1 MIVKIY
7 FPYIDFL
14 VENITSFLEF
24 DHNCNLKDYGTGI
37 DIHSRDLETTK
48 LLMFKHSLLNIQNI
62 EQAKLEETNLR
73 IAYLQT
79 RRKMLFDYLVLAADN
94 QELKSA
100 IKSISEELSNL
111 VRSTQIHKQIDI
123 EIDESLH
130 TVLVQNNLL
139 NWQQLRF
146 IVQ

>member
-24 DHNCNLKDYGTGI
+24 SHKCNLNDYRTGA
-37 DIHSRDLETTK
+37 DIHSKDLEVTK
-48 LLMFKHSLLNIQNI
+48 LLMFKHSLLDIQNV

-73 IAYLQT
+73 ITYLQT
-79 RRKMLFDYLVLAADN
+79 RRKMLFDYLAVSQDN
-94 QELKSA
+94 QELSSA
-100 IKSISEELSNL
+100 IKSISEELTTL
-111 VRSTQIHKQIDI
+111 VKSTQIYKQIDI

-139 NWQQLRF
+139 N
-146 IVQ
+146 

>member
-24 DHNCNLKDYGTGI
+24 THRCNLRDYGAGV
-37 DIHSRDLETTK
+37 DIHSKDLEVTK
-48 LLMFKHSLLNIQNI
+48 LLMFKHSLLDIKNV
-62 EQAKLEETNLR
+62 EQAKLEEQNLR

-79 RRKMLFDYLVLAADN
+79 RRKMLFDYLALSQSNTDL
-94 QELKSA
+94 ESA
-100 IKSISEELSNL
+100 IKSITEEISNL
-111 VRSTQIHKQIDI
+111 VKSIQIYQQIDI

-139 NWQQLRF
+139 N
-146 IVQ
+146 

>member
-24 DHNCNLKDYGTGI
+24 SHRCNLKDYGAGV
-37 DIHSRDLETTK
+37 DIHSKDLEVTK
-48 LLMFKHSLLNIQNI
+48 LLMFKHSLLDIQNV

-79 RRKMLFDYLVLAADN
+79 RRKMLFDYLTVSQGN
-94 QELKSA
+94 KELESA
-100 IKSISEELSNL
+100 IKSISEELANL
-111 VRSTQIHKQIDI
+111 AKSTQIYKQIDI

-139 NWQQLRF
+139 N
-146 IVQ
+146 

>member
-24 DHNCNLKDYGTGI
+24 NHKCNLNDYVSGA

-48 LLMFKHSLLNIQNI
+48 LLMFKHSLLGIQNV
-62 EQAKLEETNLR
+62 EQAKLAETNLR

-79 RRKMLFDYLVLAADN
+79 RRKMLFDYLALSPN
-94 QELKSA
+94 NNELESA
-100 IKSISEELSNL
+100 IKSISEELANL
-111 VRSTQIHKQIDI
+111 AKSSQVHRQIDI

-130 TVLVQNNLL
+130 TVLVQNNLF
-139 NWQQLRF
+139 NWQKLRF
-146 IVQ
+146 VVQ

>member
-24 DHNCNLKDYGTGI
+24 SHRCNLKDYGVGV
-37 DIHSRDLETTK
+37 DIHSKDLEVTK
-48 LLMFKHSLLNIQNI
+48 LLMFKHSLLDIQNV
-62 EQAKLEETNLR
+62 ERAKLEETNLR
-73 IAYLQT
+73 ITYLQT
-79 RRKMLFDYLVLAADN
+79 RRKMLFDYLAVSSDNNDLAG
-94 QELKSA
+94 A
-100 IKSISEELSNL
+100 IKSISEELANL
-111 VRSTQIHKQIDI
+111 VKSTKIYQQIDI

-139 NWQQLRF
+139 N
-146 IVQ
+146 

>member
-24 DHNCNLKDYGTGI
+24 SHRCNLKDYGTGV
-37 DIHSRDLETTK
+37 DIHSKDLEVTK
-48 LLMFKHSLLNIQNI
+48 LLMFKHSLLDIQNV

-73 IAYLQT
+73 ITYLQT
-79 RRKMLFDYLVLAADN
+79 RRKMLFDYLAVSQGN
-94 QELKSA
+94 KELESA
-100 IKSISEELSNL
+100 IKSISEELANL
-111 VRSTQIHKQIDI
+111 AKSTQIYKQIDI

-130 TVLVQNNLL
+130 TILVQNNLL
-139 NWQQLRF
+139 N
-146 IVQ
+146 